1 MNTGLT
7 IAFIC
12 DGNNHPSVINYAK
25 FGNQY
30 WDDTKTNKSQV
41 GYYFAYYYQQKHVYI
56 HKIINILQPHERPP
70 SMEWDSNRQ
79 ILCLSEQIKQFTWS
93 EWIHG
98 IGVGSP
104 YTPTYRMTQTGSWSF
119 NQLQKKY
126 HIFNFGQFIN
136 IIEQLRL
143 PQPSLRL
150 PQQSPGL
157 PQPSLRLQ
165 QPSLRL
171 PLHEEVLLMQEF
183 EKERKAMLLKQ
194 EEKLK
199 EFREKKIITLRHEA
213 KSAIM
218 KKIDALQEEMIRID
232 NGDMDEQLINNST

>member
-1 MNTGLT
+1 MMNTGGLT

-12 DGNNHPSVINYAK
+12 NGNSHLSVINHNK
-25 FGNQY
+25 FGEKY

-56 HKIINILQPHERPP
+56 HKIINILQFHERPP
-70 SMEWDSNRQ
+70 SMEEWDSNRQ
-79 ILCLSEQIKQFTWS
+79 ILCLSEQIKQFTWN
-93 EWIHG
+93 EWIQ
-98 IGVGSP
+98 GVGMGAP

-136 IIEQLRL
+136 IIEQPLC
-143 PQPSLRL
+143 
-150 PQQSPGL
+150 L

-165 QPSLRL
+165 PSESSHV
-171 PLHEEVLLMQEF
+171 HEEVLLMQEF
-183 EKERKAMLLKQ
+183 EEERKAMLLKQ

-199 EFREKKIITLRHEA
+199 EFREKKIITSRHEA
-213 KSAIM
+213 KAAIM

-232 NGDMDEQLINNST
+232 NGDMDEQLIQAKIDCHS